1 MNNLILQH
9 VTNLFSKVFTV
20 CMDGIRVISEPAC
33 RHCIIEHSYTVV
45 AFWLVLP
52 FNGRK
57 DFIRFSTHKNYLF
70 LKYQPQVYFG
80 NNLKSTTNFGL
91 GALINFILVKK

>member
-1 MNNLILQH
+1 MTI
-9 VTNLFSKVFTV
+9 LFSKVFRV
-20 CMDGIRVISEPAC
+20 CIDGIIVISEPAC
-33 RHCIIEHSYTVV
+33 RHCIIEHTPCSYTVV
-45 AFWLVLP
+45 AFWLVLS

-70 LKYQPQVYFG
+70 SKYQPRVYFE

-91 GALINFILVKK
+91 GALINIILVKK